1 MHVYTVPMHSQ
12 TLHKPTFYSVYECI
26 GTVYTCMNSWKE
38 AFNPIIVLLDLFLK
52 LSEYEFCTH
61 TLKTSNQNFDWTTIR
76 TLIGWQSELWLDDNW
91 NFDWMTIRTLIG
103 RQSELRLDDNR
114 NFDWTTI
121 RISIGR
127 QSELWLD
134 DNRNFDWTTIGTLIG
149 RQSELWLDY
158 NRNFDWTTI
167 GILIGRF
174 WCMSIKLI
182 LKSFMTMR
190 PINGICVYAK
200 HVNLS
205 LF

>member
-91 NFDWMTIRTLIG
+91 NC
-103 RQSELRLDDNR
+103 
-114 NFDWTTI
+114 DWTTI
-121 RISIGR
+121 RTLIGR

-149 RQSELWLDY
+149 RQSE
-158 NRNFDWTTI
+158 F
-167 GILIGRF
+167 
-174 WCMSIKLI
+174 
-182 LKSFMTMR
+182 
-190 PINGICVYAK
+190 
-200 HVNLS
+200 
-205 LF
+205 